1 MTSKRKV
8 LQQLSKERK
17 DLLGK
22 IDRLAQFIVKDGP
35 KLSSPLE
42 LTLLNAQ
49 LRSMQTYLENLDA
62 RIIYMRGTTNDQIQ
76 WRCSYSESGSG
87 IKATSRI
94 LFNEAQVTAIKSI
107 ARDEFNK
114 QADYGIVYVVKDMK
128 LDDYGK
134 LELIHVFEELHDAQ
148 RYAADHPRA
157 VIIPREVQK
166 HDQIKK

>member
-1 MTSKRKV
+1 MQELFICGV
-8 LQQLSKERK
+8 
-17 DLLGK
+17 
-22 IDRLAQFIVKDGP
+22 RLMIRYNGDVV
-35 KLSSPLE
+35 
-42 LTLLNAQ
+42 
-49 LRSMQTYLENLDA
+49 
-62 RIIYMRGTTNDQIQ
+62 
-76 WRCSYSESGSG
+76 YSESGSG

-94 LFNEAQVTAIKSI
+94 LFNEAQVTAIKPI

-148 RYAADHPRA
+148 RYATDHPRA

>member
-1 MTSKRKV
+1 MQELFICGV
-8 LQQLSKERK
+8 
-17 DLLGK
+17 
-22 IDRLAQFIVKDGP
+22 RLMIRYNGDVV
-35 KLSSPLE
+35 
-42 LTLLNAQ
+42 
-49 LRSMQTYLENLDA
+49 
-62 RIIYMRGTTNDQIQ
+62 
-76 WRCSYSESGSG
+76 YSESGSG